1 VYQFNSS
8 NKLELSISIHSFKG
22 TAEEIALVD
31 SGAMENFI
39 DQKLVDKLKL
49 GTRRLKQPIK
59 LRNINGTFNQTG
71 QITHYL
77 DLLTA
82 RGNKKIKERF
92 YVTGLS
98 GVELILGYPWLRD
111 FNPQIDWATNKLLGL
126 EVRLSTLLHARYPH
140 LRSSLK
146 NKGTRINHEE
156 LIVQRAEPV
165 PTKTQPPLELP
176 KEPTAAEQVPE
187 RCHEYLD
194 IFTKPIAR
202 QLPPHREWDLKV
214 RLLPNAPA
222 LISCIPYQ
230 LSRAE
235 QEFQS
240 QYIKE
245 NLA

>member
-1 VYQFNSS
+1 
-8 NKLELSISIHSFKG
+8 
-22 TAEEIALVD
+22 
-31 SGAMENFI
+31 M
-39 DQKLVDKLKL
+39 KL
-49 GTRRLKQPIK
+49 GTRRLEQPIK
-59 LRNINGTFNQTG
+59 LRNIDGTFNQTG

-77 DLLTA
+77 DLLVA
-82 RGNKKIKERF
+82 HRNKTIKERF

-111 FNPQIDWATNKLLGL
+111 FNPQIDWPTNKLLEP
-126 EVRLSTLLHARYPH
+126 EVWLSTLLHARHPH
-140 LRSSLK
+140 LRSLLK
-146 NKGTRINHEE
+146 HKEMEINQKE
-156 LIVQRAEPV
+156 LTAQRAEPK
-165 PTKTQPPLELP
+165 PTKDQPPPEQPKELP
-176 KEPTAAEQVPE
+176 TEDQVPE
-187 RCHEYLD
+187 PYHKYLD
-194 IFTKPIAR
+194 IFAKPVTG
-202 QLPPHREWDLKV
+202 QLPLHHEWDLKV